1 MRFDDQF
8 ISELKAR
15 NDIADTISQYI
26 ALKRAGNRLNGLCPF
41 HSEKTPS
48 FTVFPDTASYYCFGC
63 GAGGDVI
70 TFIMNTEH
78 LSYPDAVALLAQRSH
93 MPLPED
99 GEKDETTRKR
109 ARQIEMNKLAARR
122 FFANLKDPAHPQ
134 GMEYFLGRGLSKST
148 ITKFGLGFAADSFT
162 DLRDYLKEAGF
173 SYEEAYEAGLLI
185 QSKKNG
191 KYYDKFR
198 NRVMFPVID
207 VRGNVVAFSG
217 RVLDDSKPKYMNSP
231 ETLLYKKSQTVFGL
245 NLAKANT
252 DGTIILV
259 EGNLDVAS
267 LHQAGFVGAVAPL
280 GTAFTKEQARML
292 SKYAQK
298 VVVAFDMDKAGI
310 KATDKAIDY
319 LKELGVTVRI
329 LQMQGAKDPDEFIK
343 KYGRDRFA
351 MLISGSKNP
360 TQYAL
365 DKLKVGVDLEDVTA
379 RTEYVRK
386 AVGILAQLSSDIER
400 EVFCGILAKEVEL
413 PRETLRL
420 EIERVR
426 RRYVSRVKQE
436 MFEKESGIS
445 HSVDRVNP
453 QRAQNIKAAKA
464 EEGIIALLSRLPDRA
479 QWLKEQLPPE
489 MFVTDFNRT
498 VYEYFL
504 SKIAQGTVPENMLS
518 AHFEAAQVARIMQ
531 ILNTQTVGED
541 KMAQLRDYVRIL
553 QQEQTKKNNVG
564 QQSPEE
570 LKQMLSQTKRSL
582 KNGSTD

>member
-15 NDIADTISQYI
+15 NDITDVISQYI

-78 LSYPDAVALLAQRSH
+78 LSYPDAVAYLAQKCH

-99 GEKDETTRKR
+99 GKTDETTRKR

-122 FFANLKDPAHPQ
+122 FFANLKDSADPK
-134 GMEYFLGRGLSKST
+134 GMEYFLGRGLSRST

-162 DLRDYLKEAGF
+162 DLRDHLRAAGF
-173 SYEEAYEAGLLI
+173 RDEEAYEAGLLI
-185 QSKKNG
+185 KSQKNG

-245 NLAKANT
+245 NLAKGNT

-280 GTAFTKEQARML
+280 GTAFTKEQARMI

-343 KYGRDRFA
+343 KFGRDRFA

-365 DKLKVGVDLEDVTA
+365 DKLKDGVDLSEVTA

-386 AVGILAQLSSDIER
+386 AVELLAQVSSDIER
-400 EVFCGILAKEVEL
+400 EVFCGILAKETDL
-413 PRETLRL
+413 PKDTLRL
-420 EIERVR
+420 EIDRAR
-426 RRYVSRVKQE
+426 RRYVSRTKKE
-436 MFEKESGIS
+436 IFERESGRS
-445 HSVDRVNP
+445 TTVDRVNP

-464 EEGIIALLSRLPDRA
+464 EEGIIALLSHSPDRA
-479 QWLKEQLPPE
+479 PWLREQLPPE
-489 MFVTDFNRT
+489 MFVTDFNRL

-504 SKIAQGTVPENMLS
+504 DKIAEGTAPENMLS
-518 AHFEAAQVARIMQ
+518 AYFESAQVARIMQ

-541 KMAQLRDYVRIL
+541 KMAQMWDYIHTL
-553 QQEQTKKNNVG
+553 QDEQNKKKNVG

-570 LKQMLSQTKRSL
+570 LKQMLSQGKRSF
-582 KNGSTD
+582 

>member
-8 ISELKAR
+8 IGELKAR
-15 NDIADTISQYI
+15 NDIVDVISQYI
-26 ALKRAGNRLNGLCPF
+26 SLKQAGNRLNGLCPF

-78 LSYPDAVALLAQRSH
+78 LAYPDAVALLAQKSH

-99 GEKDETTRKR
+99 GKTDETTRKR

-122 FFANLKDPAHPQ
+122 FFTNLKNPSMPQ
-134 GMEYFLGRGLSKST
+134 GMEYFLGRGLSKAT

-162 DLRDYLKEAGF
+162 DLRDHLREAGF
-173 SYEEAYEAGLLI
+173 SYEEAFEAGLLI
-185 QSKKNG
+185 KSQKNG

-245 NLAKANT
+245 NLAKGNT

-267 LHQAGFVGAVAPL
+267 LHQAGFGGAVAPL
-280 GTAFTKEQARML
+280 GTAFTTEQARMI
-292 SKYAQK
+292 SKYAK
-298 VVVAFDMDKAGI
+298 NVVVAFDMDKAGV

-319 LKELGVTVRI
+319 LRELGVTVRV
-329 LQMQGAKDPDEFIK
+329 LKMLDAKDPDEFIK

-365 DKLKVGVDLEDVTA
+365 DKLKEGVDLADATA
-379 RTEYVRK
+379 RTEYLRK
-386 AVGILAQLSSDIER
+386 AVQVLAQLPSDIER
-400 EVFCGILAKEVEL
+400 EVFCGILAKETEL
-413 PRETLRL
+413 PVDT
-420 EIERVR
+420 VR
-426 RRYVSRVKQE
+426 MEVKRARSRYAGRVKKE
-436 MFEKESGIS
+436 LFEKESGMRAP
-445 HSVDRVNP
+445 VDRVNP
-453 QRAQNIKAAKA
+453 QRSQNIKAAKA
-464 EEGIIALLSRLPDRA
+464 EEGIIALLSHLPDRA
-479 QWLKEQLPPE
+479 TWLKEQLPPE
-489 MFVTDFNRT
+489 MFVTEFNRR

-504 SKIAQGTVPENMLS
+504 DKIAEGTSPENMLS
-518 AHFEAAQVARIMQ
+518 AHFEAAQVARIMK
-531 ILNTQTVGED
+531 ILNTQIMADD
-541 KMAQLRDYVRIL
+541 KIAQLWDYIHTLRD
-553 QQEQTKKNNVG
+553 EQNKKKNVG

-570 LKQMLSQTKRSL
+570 LKQMLSQGKRS
-582 KNGSTD
+582 

>member
-15 NDIADTISQYI
+15 NDIADVISQYI

-41 HSEKTPS
+41 HSEKTAS

-78 LSYPDAVALLAQRSH
+78 LSYPDAVALLAQKCH
-93 MPLPED
+93 LPLPED
-99 GEKDETTRKR
+99 GATDESTRKR

-122 FFANLKDPAHPQ
+122 FFNNLKNPATPQ
-134 GMEYFLGRGLSKST
+134 GMQYFLGRGLSRAT

-162 DLRDYLKEAGF
+162 DLRDHLREAGF

-185 QSKKNG
+185 KSQKNG

-252 DGTIILV
+252 DGIIILV

-267 LHQAGFVGAVAPL
+267 LHQAGFDGAVAPL
-280 GTAFTKEQARML
+280 GTAFTKEQARLL
-292 SKYAQK
+292 SKYAK
-298 VVVAFDMDKAGI
+298 TVVVAFDMDKAGI
-310 KATDKAIDY
+310 KATDKAIEY

-343 KYGRDRFA
+343 KHGKERFA
-351 MLISGSKNP
+351 MLITGSKNP

-365 DKLKVGVDLEDVTA
+365 DKLRDGVDLSDVTA
-379 RTEYVRK
+379 RTEYIRK
-386 AVGILAQLSSDIER
+386 AVGLLAQISSDVER
-400 EVFCGILAKEVEL
+400 EVFCGILAKQTELSKDTIQMEVG
-413 PRETLRL
+413 RA
-420 EIERVR
+420 R
-426 RRYVSRVKQE
+426 RKLVSRVKRE
-436 MFEKESGIS
+436 MFEKETLP
-445 HSVDRVNP
+445 SVDRVNP
-453 QRAQNIKAAKA
+453 QRSQNIKAAKA
-464 EEGIIALLSRLPDRA
+464 EEGIIALLSHSPDKAR
-479 QWLKEQLPPE
+479 WLKEQIPPE
-489 MFVTDFNRT
+489 MFITDFNRM

-504 SKIAQGTVPENMLS
+504 TKIFEGVAPENMLS
-518 AHFEAAQVARIMQ
+518 AHFESSQMARIMQ

-541 KMAQLRDYVRIL
+541 ISAQMQDYIRTL
-553 QQEQTKKNNVG
+553 QAEHANKQDIKNKSPQEI
-564 QQSPEE
+564 QQS
-570 LKQMLSQTKRSL
+570 LSQSK
-582 KNGSTD
+582 KEF

>member
-15 NDIADTISQYI
+15 NDIADVISQYI

-78 LSYPDAVALLAQRSH
+78 LSYPDAVALLAQKCH
-93 MPLPED
+93 LPLPED
-99 GEKDETTRKR
+99 EADESTRKR

-122 FFANLKDPAHPQ
+122 FFNNLKNPATPQ
-134 GMEYFLGRGLSKST
+134 GMQYFLGRGLSRAT

-162 DLRDYLKEAGF
+162 DLRDHLREAGF

-185 QSKKNG
+185 KSQKNG

-252 DGTIILV
+252 DGIIILV

-280 GTAFTKEQARML
+280 GTAFTKEQARLL
-292 SKYAQK
+292 SKYAK
-298 VVVAFDMDKAGI
+298 TVVVAFDMDKAGI
-310 KATDKAIDY
+310 KATDKAIEY

-343 KYGRDRFA
+343 KHGRDRFA
-351 MLISGSKNP
+351 MLITGSKNP

-365 DKLKVGVDLEDVTA
+365 DKLRDGVDLSDVTA
-379 RTEYVRK
+379 RTEYIRK
-386 AVGILAQLSSDIER
+386 AVALLAQISSDVER
-400 EVFCGILAKEVEL
+400 EVFCGILAKQTELSKDTIQMEVG
-413 PRETLRL
+413 RA
-420 EIERVR
+420 R
-426 RRYVSRVKQE
+426 RKLVSRVKRE
-436 MFEKESGIS
+436 IFERETQPSI
-445 HSVDRVNP
+445 DRVNP
-453 QRAQNIKAAKA
+453 ERSQNLKAAKA
-464 EEGIIALLSRLPDRA
+464 EEGIIALLSHSPDKA
-479 QWLKEQLPPE
+479 EWLKEQMPPE
-489 MFVTDFNRT
+489 MFITDFNRT

-504 SKIAQGTVPENMLS
+504 TKIAEGVAPENMLS
-518 AHFEAAQVARIMQ
+518 AHFESSQMARIMQ

-541 KMAQLRDYVRIL
+541 VSAQMQDYIRTL
-553 QQEQTKKNNVG
+553 QAEHTNKQDIKNKSPQEIQQT
-564 QQSPEE
+564 
-570 LKQMLSQTKRSL
+570 LSQSK
-582 KNGSTD
+582 KEF

>member
-15 NDIADTISQYI
+15 NDITDTISQYI

-78 LSYPDAVALLAQRSH
+78 LSYPDAVALLAQKCH

-99 GEKDETTRKR
+99 GQTDETTRKR

-122 FFANLKDPAHPQ
+122 FFANLKDPADPR
-134 GMEYFLGRGLSKST
+134 GMEYFLGRGLTKST

-162 DLRDYLKEAGF
+162 DLRDHLRAAGF
-173 SYEEAYEAGLLI
+173 RDEEAFEAGLLI

-245 NLAKANT
+245 NLAKSNP
-252 DGTIILV
+252 DETIILV

-267 LHQAGFVGAVAPL
+267 LHQAGFAGAVAPL
-280 GTAFTKEQARML
+280 GTAFTTEQARL
-292 SKYAQK
+292 ISKYAK
-298 VVVAFDMDKAGI
+298 TVVVAFDMDKAGI

-319 LKELGVTVRI
+319 LRELGITVRV
-329 LQMQGAKDPDEFIK
+329 LKMMDAKDPDEFIK

-360 TQYAL
+360 TEYAL
-365 DKLKVGVDLEDVTA
+365 DKLKDGLDLADATA
-379 RTEYVRK
+379 RTEYLRK
-386 AVGILAQLSSDIER
+386 AVQVLAQLPSDIER
-400 EVFCGILAKEVEL
+400 EVFCGILAKETEL
-413 PRETLRL
+413 PQDT
-420 EIERVR
+420 VR
-426 RRYVSRVKQE
+426 YEVKRARNRYAGKVKKE
-436 MFEKESGIS
+436 MYEKESGIRAP
-445 HSVDRVNP
+445 VDRVNP
-453 QRAQNIKAAKA
+453 ERAKNLKAAKA
-464 EEGIIALLSRLPDRA
+464 EEGIIALLSHSPDRA
-479 QWLKEQLPPE
+479 AWLKEQLPPE
-489 MFVTDFNRT
+489 IFVTEFNRT

-504 SKIAQGTVPENMLS
+504 GKIAEGTTPENMLS
-518 AHFEAAQVARIMQ
+518 AHFEPAQVARIMK
-531 ILNTQTVGED
+531 ILNTQIMGED
-541 KMAQLRDYVRIL
+541 KIAQMWDYIHTL
-553 QQEQTKKNNVG
+553 QDEHNKKTSVVE
-564 QQSPEE
+564 QSPEE
-570 LKQMLSQTKRSL
+570 LKQMLNKAKRS
-582 KNGSTD
+582 N

>member
-15 NDIADTISQYI
+15 NDIVDVISQYVS
-26 ALKRAGNRLNGLCPF
+26 LKRAGSRLSGLCPF
-41 HSEKTPS
+41 HSEKTGS

-78 LSYPDAVALLAQRSH
+78 LGYVDAVSLLAQKCH
-93 MPLPED
+93 LPLPED
-99 GEKDETTRKR
+99 GAGDELTRKR

-122 FFANLKDPAHPQ
+122 FVTNLRDVAQPQ
-134 GMEYFLGRGLSKST
+134 GMQYFLGRGLSKST
-148 ITKFGLGFAADSFT
+148 ITRFGLGYAADSFT
-162 DLRDYLKEAGF
+162 DLRDHLRQAGF
-173 SYEEAYEAGLLI
+173 RDEEAYEAGLLI
-185 QSKKNG
+185 RSQKNG

-245 NLAKANT
+245 NFAKSNT

-267 LHQAGFVGAVAPL
+267 LHQAGFDGAVAPL

-292 SKYAQK
+292 AKYATK

-319 LKELGVTVRI
+319 LEELGVSVRV

-343 KYGRDRFA
+343 KYGKERFA

-365 DKLKVGVDLEDVTA
+365 DKLSKEYDLGEVA
-379 RTEYVRK
+379 GRTEYVRA
-386 AVGILAQLSSDIER
+386 AVKLLAQISSDIER
-400 EVFCGILAKEVEL
+400 ELFCGIVAKQTEL
-413 PRETLRL
+413 PADTVRMETRRERERYLR
-420 EIERVR
+420 R
-426 RRYVSRVKQE
+426 SKQQLI
-436 MFEKESGIS
+436 EKETGNRPP
-445 HSVDRVNP
+445 DRVNP
-453 QRAQNIKAAKA
+453 ERAQNIRAAKA
-464 EEGIIALLSRLPDRA
+464 EEGIIALISHSPDKVA
-479 QWLKEQLPPE
+479 WLKERLSADE
-489 MFVTDFNRT
+489 FVTSFNRK

-504 SKIAQGTVPENMLS
+504 CKIEEGVSPENVLS
-518 AHFEAAQVARIMQ
+518 AHFEMAEVAKIMQ

-541 KMAQLRDYVRIL
+541 IMTQLEDYVRIL
-553 QQEQTKKNNVG
+553 KEEQNKKKKIG
-564 QQSPEE
+564 DQSAEDIQ
-570 LKQMLSQTKRSL
+570 KMLSQMK
-582 KNGSTD
+582 KGV

>member
-8 ISELKAR
+8 IGELKAR
-15 NDIADTISQYI
+15 NDIADVISQYI
-26 ALKRAGNRLNGLCPF
+26 SLKRAGNRLNGLCPF

-78 LSYPDAVALLAQRSH
+78 LSYPDAVALLAQKCH
-93 MPLPED
+93 LPLPED
-99 GEKDETTRKR
+99 SGSDESTRKR

-122 FFANLKDPAHPQ
+122 FFSNLKDPATPQ
-134 GMEYFLGRGLSKST
+134 GMEYFLARGLSKAT

-162 DLRDYLKEAGF
+162 DLRDHLREAGF
-173 SYEEAYEAGLLI
+173 GYEEAYEAGLLI
-185 QSKKNG
+185 KSQKNG

-245 NLAKANT
+245 NLAKSNT
-252 DGTIILV
+252 DGIIILV

-280 GTAFTKEQARML
+280 GTAFTKEQARLL
-292 SKYAQK
+292 SKYAQT

-310 KATDKAIDY
+310 KATDKAIEY

-343 KYGRDRFA
+343 KHGRERFA

-365 DKLKVGVDLEDVTA
+365 DKLREGVDLSDVTA

-386 AVGILAQLSSDIER
+386 AVALLAQISSDIER
-400 EVFCGILAKEVEL
+400 EVFCGIVAKESELKKDTVQLEVE
-413 PRETLRL
+413 RA
-420 EIERVR
+420 R
-426 RRYVSRVKQE
+426 RRFVSRTKRE
-436 MFEKESGIS
+436 MFEKESPINV
-445 HSVDRVNP
+445 SVDRVNP
-453 QRAQNIKAAKA
+453 QRSQNLKAAKA
-464 EEGIIALLSRLPDRA
+464 EEGIIALLSHSPDRA
-479 QWLKEQLPPE
+479 QWLKEKLPPQT
-489 MFVTDFNRT
+489 FVTDFNRS

-504 SKIAQGTVPENMLS
+504 EKIEQGVAPENMLS
-518 AHFEAAQVARIMQ
+518 AHFDSSQMARIMQ

-541 KMAQLRDYVRIL
+541 VPAQMQDYIHTL
-553 QQEQTKKNNVG
+553 QEEQSKKQDVSK
-564 QQSPEE
+564 QSPEE
-570 LKQMLSQTKRSL
+570 IKQMLSQTK
-582 KNGSTD
+582 KEF